1 MIIKE
6 CIVIEEE
13 VKKMQSQT
21 WINEGIFTMQNNAN
35 IVLQGLKFIQSKF
48 MTAVLVSQGYCDKV
62 LQTWGLKTTETYSLT
77 VLETRSLK
85 LRCQQG
91 RPLS

>member
-35 IVLQGLKFIQSKF
+35 IVL
-48 MTAVLVSQGYCDKV
+48 
-62 LQTWGLKTTETYSLT
+62 
-77 VLETRSLK
+77 
-85 LRCQQG
+85 
-91 RPLS
+91 